1 MLESASPTRP
11 VGLAEQLE
19 LRDAGAFVSK
29 PAGGAAVRLPL
40 MLEVGL
46 VALIVGLAL
55 AIRLTPLQRGL
66 GFDELFTA
74 VNFVGADSAWKTATT
89 SINFNNHVG
98 YSLLARLC
106 VELLGRSEWALRL
119 PALLL
124 GLGTL
129 PALWWVSRPV
139 VGPGIALAATL
150 GLALAPEHVRW
161 STTARGYTALMLGV
175 ILTSAIFVIAVNLAV
190 DIVYAWLDPRIGA
203 GEAS

>member
-1 MLESASPTRP
+1 MPDAASRVLP
-11 VGLAEQLE
+11 
-19 LRDAGAFVSK
+19 
-29 PAGGAAVRLPL
+29 PASSTPVRLPL
-40 MLEVGL
+40 VLEAGL

-129 PALWWVSRPV
+129 PAVWWISRPV
-139 VGPGIALAATL
+139 VGPG
-150 GLALAPEHVRW
+150 LALCGD
-161 STTARGYTALMLGV
+161 AR
-175 ILTSAIFVIAVNLAV
+175 
-190 DIVYAWLDPRIGA
+190 PRA
-203 GEAS
+203 RA